1 MDSAQPTTS
10 IEHTLPE
17 LDEDDLNTVIYYKK
31 VNVPLEYPPTPMKE
45 QLNQRKVYPPKMTL
59 SKDYYSPTTTS
70 SQHSPPHSSSN
81 PAPFSPSSSPINI
94 PQRRSSRTSSLERAG
109 SMPVMS
115 SSSLGSAPH
124 LPSPPTSPWKT
135 SESKLTRS
143 ATMIVDETP
152 YPNLPTDVRA
162 WTSSHVAEYLGYN
175 LRFYPR
181 AITEDLG
188 RYVRQSAC
196 LNGAQFID
204 LEEED
209 LGRMEI
215 NLKWRAMIMK
225 AVGILRR
232 ETVRASR
239 MELMHWEDGFDP
251 ERDTISSAASSY
263 QDSTPSVSRSSSI
276 RRRSSVATI
285 IAESSVAT
293 IPEETSEPPV
303 ATYTSTMPSND
314 VSVDKKTEL
323 DVTELRQSIV
333 CDIKE
338 VLLVWKREQEESIKK
353 AAAAAE
359 ASRSSLGFMEGVVIG
374 GILVA
379 FLLRFS
385 R

>member
-1 MDSAQPTTS
+1 MDSTLPTTLV
-10 IEHTLPE
+10 EQTLPE
-17 LDEDDLNTVIYYKK
+17 LDENDPNTVIYYKK

-45 QLNQRKVYPPKMTL
+45 QLNKPKVYPPMMTL
-59 SKDYYSPTTTS
+59 SKEYSPSTTS
-70 SQHSPPHSSSN
+70 ASQHSPLHSSSN
-81 PAPFSPSSSPINI
+81 PAPFSPTSSPINI
-94 PQRRSSRTSSLERAG
+94 PPRRPSRTTSLERAG
-109 SMPVMS
+109 SMPTVS
-115 SSSLGSAPH
+115 SSSQSMPH

-143 ATMIVDETP
+143 ATMVVDETP

-162 WTSSHVAEYLGYN
+162 WTSAHVAEYLGYS

-215 NLKWRAMIMK
+215 NLKWRTMIMK

-251 ERDTISSAASSY
+251 EKDAISSGASSY
-263 QDSTPSVSRSSSI
+263 QDSTPSLSRASSI
-276 RRRSSVATI
+276 RRRSSVATV
-285 IAESSVAT
+285 IAESSVPT
-293 IPEETSEPPV
+293 IPEETPETPATHPVTAMLNSE
-303 ATYTSTMPSND
+303 
-314 VSVDKKTEL
+314 VSVADKKEL
-323 DVTELRQSIV
+323 DITELRQGIV
-333 CDIKE
+333 SDLKE

-353 AAAAAE
+353 AATAAE

-374 GILVA
+374 GVLVA